1 MKFIKNHQGYA
12 LFLTI
17 LVLMLVSVIG
27 ISLLTITANANKTT
41 IHERENQALF
51 YIAEAGVNLEKSK
64 VLKVLEEL
72 NLKVLKELDGEI
84 KASFKNLDPNMDEEE
99 LQNLYYEKL
108 VYVFCEKYSD
118 CKYGSTHYLEEQF
131 SKKPKAETEVSID
144 LNQQPIYPIITITS
158 TGSFEEYPAQSR
170 TVTQELIVKI
180 NVTIQ
185 PKEGGNDQPN
195 EGEPKNENVLPL
207 ENFTVFTNGD
217 IDLRGSATIHGNA
230 GSIQGNISLDG
241 GSTITGSIAAADES
255 NLKYPDWMQG
265 IKEKF
270 TSLPEFLQNSPSK
283 LDHYLPEF
291 PDKIF
296 QEGEDFP
303 LPKDY
308 EIVKDYNKHW
318 VIKDGHL
325 NATSYLADNFTL
337 TLNNDTRLKSIN
349 ITGSNTITIDIG
361 NKDINLLV
369 DKLNISQGHINIIGS
384 GTLNIY
390 AKEISSIGGSCQLNL
405 NGNPAS
411 LNIFYNGTAPL
422 SFSGGAKVN
431 GSLYVKQSNLS
442 LSGGFAFYGNIYS
455 GGSMISI
462 SGGVPTRGQWIV
474 APKATLSL
482 SGGGNVTGTVIANS
496 INASGGTSINY
507 GEPIVP
513 NPAVPPTPNTPT
525 DTEYN
530 LDTDFSDPFIEQPL
544 VEIDK

>member
-51 YIAEAGVNLEKSK
+51 YIAEAGINLEKYN
-64 VLKVLEEL
+64 VL
-72 NLKVLKELDGEI
+72 NVLKELDEEI

-99 LQNLYYEKL
+99 LQNLYYKKL
-108 VYVFCEKYSD
+108 VDVFCEKYSD

-131 SKKPKAETEVSID
+131 SKKPKAETEVSIR
-144 LNQQPIYPIITITS
+144 LNQQPIHPIITITS
-158 TGSFEEYPAQSR
+158 RGSFEEYPAQSR
-170 TVTQELIVKI
+170 TVTQELHVNIDVK
-180 NVTIQ
+180 IQ
-185 PKEGGNDQPN
+185 PKEGGNDQSN
-195 EGEPKNENVLPL
+195 EDGRENKNEENVLPL
-207 ENFTVFTNGD
+207 ENFTVFTKRD
-217 IDLRGSATIHGNA
+217 IELKGSATIHGNA

-241 GSTITGSIAAADES
+241 GSTITRRIAAADES

-369 DKLNISQGHINIIGS
+369 DNLNISQGHIKIIGS

-390 AKEISSIGGSCQLNL
+390 AKKISSIGGSCELNV

-411 LNIFYNGTAPL
+411 FNIFYNGTAPL
-422 SFSGGAKVN
+422 SFAGGAKVN
-431 GSLYVKQSNLS
+431 GSLYVKQSDLS

-474 APKATLSL
+474 APNATLSL
-482 SGGGNVTGTVIANS
+482 TGGGNVTGTVIANS
-496 INASGGTSINY
+496 IKADGGTNIKY

-513 NPAVPPTPNTPT
+513 NPAVPPTPNTPK

-530 LDTDFSDPFIEQPL
+530 LDTDFSDPFTEQPL